1 MPLYSNGL
9 IWNIRRTSNVE
20 RSTSLT
26 VRADLDAIRNLQL
39 LSGLLKPRRH
49 WRRLCII
56 IRETAAAAVAAELI
70 WNISKCEY

>member
-20 RSTSLT
+20 RSTGLT
-26 VRADLDAIRNLQL
+26 VRADLDAIRNLL
-39 LSGLLKPRRH
+39 LSGLLKPRRQ

-70 WNISKCEY
+70 WNISKFEY